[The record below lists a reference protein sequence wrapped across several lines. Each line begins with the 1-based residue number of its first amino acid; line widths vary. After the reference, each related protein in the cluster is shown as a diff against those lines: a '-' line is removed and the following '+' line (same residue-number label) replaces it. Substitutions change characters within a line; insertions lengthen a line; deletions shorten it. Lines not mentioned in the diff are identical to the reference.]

1 MRKVNKLKL
10 TKRFYDYIKQKGVP
24 ARNLSGVLSRY
35 NISDQDA
42 ANFQIPEIISETK
55 THYCVDANDK
65 NIDVLY
71 IEATWLGSCNSGVS
85 HGAKSAYRSI
95 DKIRSLEGAA

>member
-1 MRKVNKLKL
+1 VNKLKL
-10 TKRFYDYIKQKGVP
+10 TKRFYDYIKENGVKT
-24 ARNLSGVLSRY
+24 ANFSGVLSCY
-35 NISDQDA
+35 NISEQDA

-55 THYCVDANDK
+55 THYCVDADDK

-71 IEATWLGSCNSGVS
+71 IEATWLASYNSGVS

-95 DKIRSLEGAA
+95 DKIRSLQGAA